1 MARDFPFLILKGD
14 LPNKSFIN
22 GLSSLF
28 LCWLNKRAAAATFH
42 KGKANRLEGLSQ
54 KEALPYFLIKDKTKL
69 PQELQ

>member
-28 LCWLNKRAAAATFH
+28 LSA
-42 KGKANRLEGLSQ
+42 G
-54 KEALPYFLIKDKTKL
+54 
-69 PQELQ
+69 